1 MQNDSRFPNTAIQVI
16 QAILVGLMQKKK
28 KNTNFCQYLIKI
40 RSVVGIM

>member
-28 KNTNFCQYLIKI
+28 EKYKI
-40 RSVVGIM
+40 LSVFD